1 MDSPL
6 RMRKEW
12 PFQMYPKRSSPT
24 TLDFRA
30 RSDLGRQSCQRTHR
44 LIPGRGDGCRKIR
57 PDTAGCKISPD
68 CTERL
73 RRCFHH
79 VVSRTAMNVD
89 IDIGRNQRGLGKA
102 MRCVDAFVLTCRK
115 TLDTN
120 DAIVFYRYKRI
131 FHHSARTHQ
140 SPPRYGTGHP
150 ALSLVP
156 LGERRFS

>member
-12 PFQMYPKRSSPT
+12 PFQMYPQRSSPT

-30 RSDLGRQSCQRTHR
+30 PFDLSRQSCQRTHR
-44 LIPGRGDGCRKIR
+44 LIPGRGYGCRKIR
-57 PDTAGCKISPD
+57 PDPAGCKISPD

-73 RRCFHH
+73 RRCFHY

-89 IDIGRNQRGLGKA
+89 IDIGGNQRGLRKA
-102 MRCVDAFVLTCRK
+102 MRCADAFVSPCRK

-120 DAIVFYRYKRI
+120 DATIFYRYQRI
-131 FHHSARTHQ
+131 FHHSARTHE
-140 SPPRYGTGHP
+140 SPRRYRTDHRCPFVGS
-150 ALSLVP
+150 A
-156 LGERRFS
+156 R